1 MSKKVKSFLYN
12 LLCFAVLFILFRFL
26 IAQYTGL
33 SGLMIPITAFV
44 IGTLLA
50 PKFQSVAT
58 PNGEKIFM
66 RWIFLKGVRE
76 VG

>member
-12 LLCFAVLFILFRFL
+12 LICFAVLFILFRFL
-26 IAQYTGL
+26 IDKYTGL
-33 SGLMIPITAFV
+33 TGLLIPITAFV

-50 PKFQSVAT
+50 PKFQAVNT
-58 PNGEKIFM
+58 PDGEKIFM
-66 RWIFLKGVRE
+66 RWIFVKGVRQ